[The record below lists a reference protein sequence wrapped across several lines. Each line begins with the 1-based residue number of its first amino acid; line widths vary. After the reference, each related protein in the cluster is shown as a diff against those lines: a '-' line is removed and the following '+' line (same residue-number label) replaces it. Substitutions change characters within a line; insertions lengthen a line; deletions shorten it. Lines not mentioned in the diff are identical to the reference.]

1 MPRFVILCHSS
12 LSSPSSSFIQLI
24 HHNHNPYHNL
34 YIHVRYTHIRSQI
47 HPQNIIIKMSCANPI
62 YMRGPVR
69 EWIIREP
76 EFRERLAREQY
87 ERDQAFREELRRQ
100 EAMRQ
105 DAMRKEA
112 QRQEAIREEAVRE
125 QIKRQIMEAMKHPIT
140 RDRIVKRVRAY
151 KEFQANLHVPVPLI
165 QAAIRP
171 IDHNNRPHMAPQL
184 PKPLKLSRDQHI
196 RICGIFSY
204 YDIELDGKVL
214 WMRPVEFRTKSLP
227 WGFAT
232 TVMQPVLLRA
242 RRPVHKEIWRQVVIR
257 AGRVI
262 AKEAETNVQVKRVVV
277 AGQDRASA
285 AQKSWGDPDSWV
297 TECVVYIGS
306 SLD

>member
-1 MPRFVILCHSS
+1 
-12 LSSPSSSFIQLI
+12 
-24 HHNHNPYHNL
+24 
-34 YIHVRYTHIRSQI
+34 
-47 HPQNIIIKMSCANPI
+47 MSCANPI

-69 EWIIREP
+69 EWIVREP
-76 EFRERLAREQY
+76 EFREKLAREQR

-100 EAMRQ
+100 EARRQ
-105 DAMRKEA
+105 KAMRKEA
-112 QRQEAIREEAVRE
+112 QRQEAMREEAVRE
-125 QIKRQIMEAMKHPIT
+125 QIKRQIMEAMKHPVT

-171 IDHNNRPHMAPQL
+171 IDHNNRPQMAPQL
-184 PKPLKLSRDQHI
+184 PKPLKLSREQHI

-232 TVMQPVLLRA
+232 SVMQPVLLRA
-242 RRPVHKEIWRQVVIR
+242 KRPVHKEIWRQVVIR